1 MNAVEAAGTIRK
13 ACAAVKGAIIAP
25 APTMMWPMP
34 RTWPMGEDIS
44 FGSCC
49 YALVSVIER
58 IMFVLVDR
66 CAPLKIFFKQQGRV
80 KEHNDG
86 TSLRSVVDR

>member
-1 MNAVEAAGTIRK
+1 
-13 ACAAVKGAIIAP
+13 
-25 APTMMWPMP
+25 
-34 RTWPMGEDIS
+34 MGEDIS

-80 KEHNDG
+80 KEPNDG
-86 TSLRSVVDR
+86 TFRRR